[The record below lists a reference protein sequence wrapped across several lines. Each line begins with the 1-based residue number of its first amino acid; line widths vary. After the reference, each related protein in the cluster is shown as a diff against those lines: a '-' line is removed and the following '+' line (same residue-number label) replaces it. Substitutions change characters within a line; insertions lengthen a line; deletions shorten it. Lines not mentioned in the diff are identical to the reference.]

1 MQLCV
6 HFCKY
11 YNSYKSKAEICWA
24 QSKIPS
30 FLGGMPEH
38 RYYEKMATLM
48 MLALGAAFG
57 HAEEEIFGQQLH
69 AALQNQCNSSEKK
82 LDSF

>member
-1 MQLCV
+1 
-6 HFCKY
+6 
-11 YNSYKSKAEICWA
+11 
-24 QSKIPS
+24 
-30 FLGGMPEH
+30 MPEH